1 MGMDTERITC
11 IRHAWESFLA
21 SGRDPAEVRPS
32 IAASWRRSR
41 LSGVPAEDA
50 KFPYRPPSNTS
61 RLMSAAEPVLNR
73 FAMSLPGT
81 DVCIVLADRG
91 ARIVGRWVG
100 DRSLERRLTASSI
113 DRGFVVDEEVA
124 GTNGIG
130 TVIEE
135 MRPIEVVGPEHYVAA
150 LQTLTCVGV
159 PIRHPLSGRLEGV
172 LDLACPTADANSLL
186 LPTVI
191 DLGAQIERELFER
204 VSDSERSVLRAFLAR
219 NRETTRPLI
228 ALTDQFMMANAS
240 ASPWLDGV
248 DQAFLLEQADLASL
262 SAGEVV
268 REMAFSGGRTTVAR
282 CCPVRSG
289 LRTAGLLIE
298 IESAL
303 TPRRRSRSSRERRN
317 PSWTGLAAAGLVG
330 ASEPWRRVADRCAR
344 LVPTLPVRI
353 EGEAGTG
360 KLALARHLHQSLR
373 PGSTCTVLPATLEGV
388 LGTDEWLRRALA
400 GIQPSASDGDG
411 RATLVLPH
419 VDRLTEP
426 AAAALGDI
434 LDLAQD
440 PTPLVISTSSSGER
454 AVTGPLEDRLRT
466 QVIALPPLRG
476 RPEDIAGIADVL
488 IRRHASAGMPPR
500 VTPNALR
507 LLMRH
512 AWPGN
517 IRELEALIIRLV
529 ADGRAHDITPTD
541 LAELGSGSPFGRSLG
556 NLEALE
562 REAIIRAL
570 RDADANKT
578 RAALALGMSRSSLY
592 RKITHYRIDPDR
604 IVLG

>member
-1 MGMDTERITC
+1 
-11 IRHAWESFLA
+11 
-21 SGRDPAEVRPS
+21 
-32 IAASWRRSR
+32 
-41 LSGVPAEDA
+41 
-50 KFPYRPPSNTS
+50 
-61 RLMSAAEPVLNR
+61 
-73 FAMSLPGT
+73 
-81 DVCIVLADRG
+81 
-91 ARIVGRWVG
+91 
-100 DRSLERRLTASSI
+100 
-113 DRGFVVDEEVA
+113 
-124 GTNGIG
+124 
-130 TVIEE
+130 
-135 MRPIEVVGPEHYVAA
+135 
-150 LQTLTCVGV
+150 
-159 PIRHPLSGRLEGV
+159 
-172 LDLACPTADANSLL
+172 
-186 LPTVI
+186 
-191 DLGAQIERELFER
+191 
-204 VSDSERSVLRAFLAR
+204 VLRAFLAR

-248 DQAFLLEQADLASL
+248 DQAFLLEQADMASL
-262 SAGEVV
+262 STGEIV

-303 TPRRRSRSSRERRN
+303 TSRRRSRSSGEHRN

-330 ASEPWRRVADRCAR
+330 TSEPWRRVAERCAR

-400 GIQPSASDGDG
+400 GIQPPASDRDG

-419 VDRLTEP
+419 VDRLTEA

-466 QVIALPPLRG
+466 QVITLPPLRG
-476 RPEDIAGIADVL
+476 RPEDIAGIVEVL
-488 IRRHASAGMPPR
+488 IRRHASAVMPPR

-507 LLMRH
+507 LLIRH